1 MLAVTLATAGAGAAR
16 DDSAAALA
24 AWLEADDEL
33 RGYVRREPA
42 PVPEGALGA
51 ELAQLVV
58 SLGSSGAATAMAGV
72 IIAWLRRRTGSVSVH
87 LTRPDG
93 SAVELTAERVR
104 ALDAAGVREQV
115 DQLVAAVWPAEQGT
129 AEQGTAEQGTAGQ
142 KHDDGARG

>member
-115 DQLVAAVWPAEQGT
+115 DQLVAAVWPAQ
-129 AEQGTAEQGTAGQ
+129 QGTAEQGTAGQ

>member
-93 SAVELTAERVR
+93 SAMELTAERVR

-129 AEQGTAEQGTAGQ
+129 AEQGTAGQ